1 MFETTASLGKAL
13 IDGVWRLFG
22 VYVPGFSFTFGQLWL
37 GAALAS
43 ISLLVVK
50 LLFGIGGSGGESSRT
65 SSTSNPKISKE
76 RRHDDILSVS
86 CMSLSLS

>member
-37 GAALAS
+37 GVSFSVRIASFAFSAALVYLA
-43 ISLLVVK
+43 L
-50 LLFGIGGSGGESSRT
+50 
-65 SSTSNPKISKE
+65 
-76 RRHDDILSVS
+76 
-86 CMSLSLS
+86 

>member
-13 IDGVWRLFG
+13 LDGVWRLFG

-50 LLFGIGGSGGESSRT
+50 LLFGFGGSRAHSSPPPR
-65 SSTSNPKISKE
+65 TSNPTTPTE
-76 RRHDDILSVS
+76 RRLVAA
-86 CMSLSLS
+86 

>member
-1 MFETTASLGKAL
+1 MFETTASLEKAL
-13 IDGVWRLFG
+13 LDGVWRLFG

-76 RRHDDILSVS
+76 RRHDEF
-86 CMSLSLS
+86 